1 MSFFMY
7 AVLLSEKIDNFTKGL
22 PAEER
27 RIISLEEFRK
37 GSIQFQDTLEL
48 VRYFDSNPDEIF
60 SLMSREFEVFVSK
73 LLEKFGYNV
82 TLGKGSRDGGVDI
95 FAERRGLFGTELT
108 LVQCKRNR
116 KDRKVGEPVVKQLY
130 GDIESRKATK
140 GLLVTTSSFTAT
152 ALGYI
157 ESIKYRMSPID
168 FDKLQNMIAAL
179 KKDSYTSSNSSAI
192 KGPKNGP
199 EQA

>member
-1 MSFFMY
+1 MSIFMH

-22 PAEER
+22 PEEER

-60 SLMSREFEVFVSK
+60 SLMPREFEVFVSK

-130 GDIESRKATK
+130 GDIESRNATK

-168 FDKLQNMIAAL
+168 FDKLQNMFAAL
-179 KKDSYTSSNSSAI
+179 KKDSSCPFVGGKFIN
-192 KGPKNGP
+192 
-199 EQA
+199 E

>member
-168 FDKLQNMIAAL
+168 FDKLQNMIAAI
-179 KKDSYTSSNSSAI
+179 KKDSSCPIVGGKFIN
-192 KGPKNGP
+192 
-199 EQA
+199 E